1 MTKDRELV
9 VQRLR
14 ERIKPENRIFVRKN
28 LDISAQVYALLEQ
41 KGWSQKDFAQKLG
54 KNESEVSKWLTGL
67 HNITLQSIAK
77 MEAVLE
83 ADIIVTPL
91 EACEKYKTIEYITL
105 TVSANSNEMPT
116 TGFEGVFLAQSATQS
131 VAHANLN
138 PEGTNEIFNDTEVET
153 STASKLV
160 A

>member
-1 MTKDRELV
+1 MTKDTKSV

-14 ERIKPENRIFVRKN
+14 ERVKPENRIFVRKN
-28 LDISAQVYALLEQ
+28 LDISNQVYVLLEQ

-83 ADIIVTPL
+83 ADIIITPL

-105 TVSANSNEMPT
+105 TVSANSNELPT
-116 TGFEGVFLAQSATQS
+116 KGFKGVDLAKNETKSI
-131 VAHANLN
+131 AHANLN
-138 PEGTNEIFNDTEVET
+138 PEGTSNVYNDTEIE
-153 STASKLV
+153 STTTSKLI